1 MLRLEKQTCKYPL
14 MGVLLVSLS
23 ACGSSGSDDPANIDA
38 SDDDSNIAAPATNPF
53 DAPDE
58 PVEPVPLADD
68 DDLQTESPE
77 DSQAPVGT
85 GSDTSSIAGLW
96 DVTQTTSAGNDVVFA
111 SIGSNGELTA
121 FDFQGDN
128 TGDGRDCYVVSN
140 QQIASRGADQFD
152 IQNDSSLPGS
162 QGSEDVMITIEDN
175 SLVFRFFALIEAP
188 EGGNELSPQSAQFPA
203 ADLTLDEL
211 TACE

>member
-1 MLRLEKQTCKYPL
+1 M
-14 MGVLLVSLS
+14 SLS
-23 ACGSSGSDDPANIDA
+23 ACGSSGGDDPAEIDT
-38 SDDDSNIAAPATNPF
+38 SDDDSDIGAAPATNPF

-58 PVEPVPLADD
+58 QVEPAPPADD
-68 DDLQTESPE
+68 DQLQTESPE

-96 DVTQTTSAGNDVVFA
+96 DVTQNTSEGTDVVFV
-111 SIGSNGELTA
+111 SIGSTGELTA

-128 TGDGRDCYVVSN
+128 TGDGRECYVVSN

-175 SLVFRFFALIEAP
+175 SLVFRYFALIEAP

-203 ADLTLDEL
+203 ADLTLEDL